1 MTKTL
6 LTQQELQA
14 MGIGGRTK
22 IYLLVKNSNFPKP
35 LKYGRVNR
43 WLLADVMN
51 WIEKQNPNNV
61 ENKNEGIEA

>member
-6 LTQQELQA
+6 LTQQELQT
-14 MGIGGRTK
+14 MGIGSRTK
-22 IYLLVKNSNFPKP
+22 IYLLVKNEDFPKP

-51 WIEKQNPNNV
+51 WIEKQNPNKV
-61 ENKNEGIEA
+61 EKKHEGIEA